1 MAWTFAIVSSDLAK
15 SSAVGAGHV
24 VVGCSLEEGCPIE
37 PLSDLWGVHGRS
49 RDIDRPAGV
58 VCTSQ
63 ISGDSVEPTVAKR
76 SRNLFSHDDRGPSGV
91 DEAKEVGPQ
100 MPIIVGTQLFACER
114 KRLTG
119 TEPRPKRSL
128 LGPSGEY

>member
-1 MAWTFAIVSSDLAK
+1 MACTFAIVSSDLAK

-24 VVGCSLEEGCPIE
+24 VAGPLEEGCPIE

-63 ISGDSVEPTVAKR
+63 IRGDSVEPTIAKR

-100 MPIIVGTQLFACER
+100 MPFIVGTQLFACER

-119 TEPRPKRSL
+119 TGPRP
-128 LGPSGEY
+128 